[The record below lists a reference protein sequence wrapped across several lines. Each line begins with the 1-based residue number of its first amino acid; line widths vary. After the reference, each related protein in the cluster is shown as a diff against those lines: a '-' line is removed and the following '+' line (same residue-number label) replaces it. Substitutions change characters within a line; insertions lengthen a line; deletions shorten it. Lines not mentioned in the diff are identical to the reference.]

1 MPFNPTNPEPTVPV
15 VLDDVDAALQKAK
28 LEAKRE
34 RQASIGRLLD
44 QATEVLGGI
53 LETTDEAHQGARM
66 RAAEVAV
73 NLYVQSENGD
83 RQDRMLEI
91 QERRL
96 AIEEAKLSQPGGPMF
111 NQQNNFYLGN
121 QKQQGEEVK
130 EETPEEKAQA
140 LLARKKM
147 QEMLLSSFLEPARD
161 QAQESEEE
169 HKEEHKE
176 ESSAAP
182 AEAVLS
188 SVDDL
193 LSPAGSKADEE

>member
-1 MPFNPTNPEPTVPV
+1 MPFNPTNPQSLTP
-15 VLDDVDAALQKAK
+15 DVQDQVDVALQKAK
-28 LEAKRE
+28 LQAKRE

-83 RQDRMLEI
+83 RQDRMLDI

-96 AIEEAKLSQPGGPMF
+96 VIEEAKLSQPGGAMF

-121 QKQQGEEVK
+121 QRQQGEEIK
-130 EETPEEKAQA
+130 EETPEEKAKA

-147 QEMLLSSFLEPARD
+147 QDMLLSSYLPPKQQEQVEEKSEDTPASEPG
-161 QAQESEEE
+161 
-169 HKEEHKE
+169 
-176 ESSAAP
+176 
-182 AEAVLS
+182 AVLS
-188 SVDDL
+188 TELNDL
-193 LSPAGSKADEE
+193 MDAGSSNDEE